1 MSRALAVIRIRGTV
15 NLRREIVDTL
25 KMLKLFRK
33 HHCVVLPASNT
44 IVGMVKRVA
53 SYVTWGEIDEST
65 LKELI
70 LKRGKIG
77 GNKLIDQ
84 EYVKKKV
91 GDFGEFVKKV
101 VKGKESLKKLGV
113 KPFRLSPP
121 IKGFSYRGIKHPFSV
136 GGALGYR
143 ANKINELIRKM
154 I

>member
-1 MSRALAVIRIRGTV
+1 MSRSLAVVRIRGTI
-15 NLRREIVDTL
+15 NLKREIVDTL

-33 HHCVVLPASNT
+33 HHCIVLPASNN
-44 IVGMVKRVA
+44 IVGMVKKV
-53 SYVTWGEIDEST
+53 SNYVSWGEIDEET

-84 EYVKKKV
+84 DYIKKKV
-91 GDFGEFVKKV
+91 GDLDAFVRKV
-101 VKGKESLKKLGV
+101 VDGKESLKKLGI

-121 IKGFSYRGIKHPFSV
+121 SKGFGYRGIKHPFST

-143 ANKINELIRKM
+143 SKKINDLIRKM